1 MSCCLRKAWSS
12 GWVMLSKLCPYKS
25 DWGERKTQKEEEE
38 DVWELGMMYNVASS
52 KKINFW
58 SMSRE
63 AFSHECSRGRK
74 TIKYL
79 RSNTWLAEKKK
90 IPPRMIFIFCATDSS
105 ANTGSWCCCALCLY
119 QGTQGP
125 LDLNS
130 PCSGRGTAP
139 RCSRWAQCCRGT
151 SPWAEMCRGA
161 SWDPRWTW
169 GWSGSG
175 WTFPCRILQ
184 RKVVD

>member
-1 MSCCLRKAWSS
+1 MN
-12 GWVMLSKLCPYKS
+12 VHV
-25 DWGERKTQKEEEE
+25 GERQLNICARIR
-38 DVWELGMMYNVASS
+38 DLP
-52 KKINFW
+52 KKRKFR
-58 SMSRE
+58 RE
-63 AFSHECSRGRK
+63 WFS
-74 TIKYL
+74 
-79 RSNTWLAEKKK
+79 
-90 IPPRMIFIFCATDSS
+90 IFCATDSS

-119 QGTQGP
+119 QGSQGP

-130 PCSGRGTAP
+130 PCSGRDTAP
-139 RCSRWAQCCRGT
+139 RCSRWAQCCRDT

-184 RKVVD
+184 RKSSIKLRSKLSLLRWKSFRNFPITSKETLTSCPWKAFSVSCTSGR